1 MYTRCMRRVIQAFC
15 AGVFWCL
22 SLPAGDADI
31 VLVHNP
37 VGGITIRVVA
47 EDAVRVGG
55 SSRVRTVVPGDVLIR
70 QEKGL
75 MIVECRP
82 ADGAAVDLDISLP
95 YGVEI
100 EARTKD
106 GFLSLEGLIS
116 RAALETGTGRV
127 ELAVPW
133 SATELELTAQQAPA
147 EFRGP
152 EGPELAP
159 RMRGRKWKIV
169 HHFPATQIH
178 YGKIVVSARAPA
190 AVVLSDVPIPD
201 DAHVKLPW
209 QAEAVLKEILIERD
223 ECVELR
229 TGLPAATLLD
239 EPLGEAGLLTEAG
252 PGAVIPEI
260 GEAIFRSEVRM
271 VNLMVSV
278 TDRKGHPPL
287 GLGSGDFEVIEEGVR
302 QQIASVASEEAPFN
316 LAILLDW
323 SGSTRK
329 DRIAMRVAAQRFV
342 ELARPQDKVAVY
354 ALTTDLFRV
363 ISPLTGDKELVKSR
377 LRQLPSSQGASPI
390 YDAIVLAYDYELR
403 KRPGERNA
411 LIILSDG
418 VDNQLRR
425 TGFSSGIGYGSSR
438 QEGMPSKVDFE
449 DLRQAAAVMDT
460 LIYPIFLKPTNVF
473 FGASMPSPTGYRGAP
488 KQTVLGGS
496 GPARWERMA
505 HDRLEK
511 LARQSGGKL
520 FEAKSIRD
528 LKPIFPQV
536 TEELRS
542 VYSVAY
548 YPANQRFDGAW
559 RNVVVKVKRPNAV
572 VRTRPGFVAR

>member
-31 VLVHNP
+31 VRVDNP
-37 VGGITIRVVA
+37 VGGITIRVVE

-55 SSRVRTVVPGDVLIR
+55 SSRARAVVAGDVLIR

-75 MIVECRP
+75 MTVECRP
-82 ADGAAVDLDISLP
+82 ADGAAVDLEISLP

-116 RAALETGTGRV
+116 RAELETDTGKV

-152 EGPELAP
+152 EGPKLAP
-159 RMRGRKWKIV
+159 RMRGGKWKIV
-169 HHFPATQIH
+169 RHFPATEIH

-201 DAHVKLPW
+201 DAHIKLPW
-209 QAEAVLKEILIERD
+209 QAEAVLEEILIERD

-229 TGLPAATLLD
+229 ASLPAAILAA
-239 EPLGEAGLLTEAG
+239 EPLAGVEPVVA
-252 PGAVIPEI
+252 IPEI
-260 GEAIFRSEVRM
+260 GEAVFRSEVRM

-278 TDRKGHPPL
+278 TDRKGHPLL
-287 GLGSGDFEVIEEGVR
+287 GLGVGDFEVIEEGAG

-323 SGSTRK
+323 SGSTKK

-411 LIILSDG
+411 LIVLSDG

-438 QEGMPSKVDFE
+438 QEGVPSKVDFE

-460 LIYPIFLKPTNVF
+460 LIYPIFLEPANVF

-496 GPARWERMA
+496 GPARWKHMA
-505 HDRLEK
+505 RDRLEK

-520 FEAKSIRD
+520 FEAKSVRD
-528 LKPIFPQV
+528 LKPIFPRV